1 MEEPPLLNS
10 LEQSPKCHCSLDN
23 VVTGTLQMAQ
33 DLWAHSDTITHAENQ
48 QTTAQPQGTSQALS
62 VSLCSVPALKKI
74 WLSVFQQQ
82 IWKREKNCRLF

>member
-62 VSLCSVPALKKI
+62 VSLCSVPALKKNLI
-74 WLSVFQQQ
+74 KCFPAANLE
-82 IWKREKNCRLF
+82 KRKKL